1 MIELK
6 DIINTMCVPPFFG
19 VLALDGSR
27 RLMLRSDL
35 VQSGST
41 TCRCSLERWRGSVWR
56 SERRA
61 SLVVRYESSSSLRS
75 TFESALVLTW
85 RLLTGRC

>member
-27 RLMLRSDL
+27 RLMLRFDL

-61 SLVVRYESSSSLRS
+61 SLVVRYESSFLRS
-75 TFESALVLTW
+75 ACESALVLTW